1 MSHEHE
7 MSTYQR
13 NGDRVDLPAL
23 LEIGKKFQQET
34 DWVPP
39 SAAAKGGRATGA
51 TPDGGVAA
59 ATGPSP
65 EGPEGSAAG
74 P

>member
-23 LEIGKKFQQET
+23 LEIGKKYQDVT
-34 DWVPP
+34 AWVPP
-39 SAAAKGGRATGA
+39 TVLAKQKADAAKASA
-51 TPDGGVAA
+51 EAA
-59 ATGPSP
+59 ES
-65 EGPEGSAAG
+65 
-74 P
+74 